1 MQCNKVSIAIWVNFF
16 SGNCYNARNQNRST
30 FSRQKKMFSTSFS
43 IFSWNCT
50 IFCFFTFTQNHSFFD
65 GHFLD
70 SEKVREMGPF
80 QKFIF
85 VKKRMKAYFFSFF
98 FICPPATLWD
108 FQKTFFSI
116 SCKNAL
122 LRKLLSIAWRL
133 KSSQL
138 SFSSFCRLNLWTT
151 MKTTRNFV

>member
-16 SGNCYNARNQNRST
+16 REIATMPEIRTDQR
-30 FSRQKKMFSTSFS
+30 FHAKKCFYI

-50 IFCFFTFTQNHSFFD
+50 VHFFLFTLQTFTQNHSFFD
-65 GHFLD
+65 GHFLGF
-70 SEKVREMGPF
+70 EKVREMGPF
-80 QKFIF
+80 PKIHFRRE
-85 VKKRMKAYFFSFF
+85 KNESLFF
-98 FICPPATLWD
+98 FLCPAATLWD

>member
-1 MQCNKVSIAIWVNFF
+1 MCNAIKLVLQFGSIFFGKLLQCQKSKQINVFTQK
-16 SGNCYNARNQNRST
+16 
-30 FSRQKKMFSTSFS
+30 KKMFSTSFS

-50 IFCFFTFTQNHSFFD
+50 IFFHFHTKSFIFRWSFFR
-65 GHFLD
+65 FRK
-70 SEKVREMGPF
+70 SKRNGPF
-80 QKFIF
+80 PKIHFRRE
-85 VKKRMKAYFFSFF
+85 KNESLFF
-98 FICPPATLWD
+98 FICPAATLWD